1 MKKYKVFVNGAYVG
15 STDLTPAE
23 VSKLNNDN
31 SIILRWWQATTLH
44 NNFIYMKEVV
54 HYEEHKHFINQ
65 FLCK

>member
-31 SIILRWWQATTLH
+31 SIILR
-44 NNFIYMKEVV
+44 
-54 HYEEHKHFINQ
+54 
-65 FLCK
+65 